1 MMETTAKAF
10 FETVIGPR
18 IAGNPERARKIG
30 GVFEFVLDGADGGTW
45 VLDLNT
51 PQMKPASTG
60 DSNVIIRMAS
70 ADLLDIVEGRLNEMT
85 AFMRGKIK
93 IEGNIA
99 MALKLR
105 EILQP
110 AGW

>member
-1 MMETTAKAF
+1 MATSAKAF
-10 FETVIGPR
+10 FEDVIGPR
-18 IAGNPERARKIG
+18 IAGNPARARKIG
-30 GVFEFVLDGADGGTW
+30 GIFEFVLDGDDGGTW
-45 VLDLNT
+45 VLDLNMA
-51 PQMKPASTG
+51 QMKPASNG
-60 DSNVIIRMAS
+60 DSNVVIRMSS
-70 ADLLDIVEGRLNEMT
+70 ADFLDIVEGRQNEMS
-85 AFMRGKIK
+85 AFMRGKVK

>member
-1 MMETTAKAF
+1 MSMTAKAF
-10 FETVIGPR
+10 FETVLGPR
-18 IAGNPERARKIG
+18 IAGNPERAKKIG
-30 GVFEFVLDGADGGTW
+30 GVFEFILDGPDGGTW
-45 VLDLNT
+45 VLDLNSA
-51 PQMKPASTG
+51 QLKPMSAG
-60 DSNVIIRMAS
+60 DSNVVIRLAS
-70 ADLLDIVEGRLNEMT
+70 PDFLDIVEGRINEMS
-85 AFMRGKIK
+85 AFMHGKIK